1 MITFPL
7 QYSLP
12 SKSPGNLRKELSVPN
27 RRSLNLSL
35 YLLLNVRACAA
46 AFRRRDM
53 RMWWKVSYVED
64 DEVEKY
70 SEVEHPPDGGSLRG
84 ATQHFPYKD
93 FRSAQLSRSQLGL
106 TERNAG

>member
-1 MITFPL
+1 M
-7 QYSLP
+7 
-12 SKSPGNLRKELSVPN
+12 SPANLTEELSVFN

-35 YLLLNVRACAA
+35 NLLLNVRVCAA
-46 AFRRRDM
+46 AFRKRDM

-70 SEVEHPPDGGSLRG
+70 SEVEHPPGGGPLRG

-93 FRSAQLSRSQLGL
+93 LRSAQLSRSQLGL
-106 TERNAG
+106 KERNAR